1 MAKDHGSS
9 VKNDKGYEAAAP
21 TKITPYRNG
30 PYLIRGPF
38 VMVDQ
43 NGNEIE
49 VKRRVVALCRCGRSK
64 IRPFCDGT
72 HKAIG
77 FRADSGVPAL
87 AEDAGVAATQSTQR
101 GRRATD
107 AAPAVEDAAL

>member
-1 MAKDHGSS
+1 MKAL
-9 VKNDKGYEAAAP
+9 E

-38 VMVDQ
+38 AIVDQ
-43 NGNEIE
+43 DGNEIE
-49 VKRRVVALCRCGRSK
+49 SKRGVVALCRCGRSQ

-77 FRADSGVPAL
+77 FRADSGPTVVV
-87 AEDAGVAATQSTQR
+87 ENAGVESAEPAR
-101 GRRATD
+101 GGRRAPE
-107 AAPAVEDAAL
+107 PAVPVEDASS

>member
-1 MAKDHGSS
+1 M
-9 VKNDKGYEAAAP
+9 

-38 VMVDQ
+38 AIVDQ
-43 NGNEIE
+43 DGNEIAVE
-49 VKRRVVALCRCGRSK
+49 RRVVALCRCGRSQ

-77 FRADSGVPAL
+77 FQADSG
-87 AEDAGVAATQSTQR
+87 
-101 GRRATD
+101 
-107 AAPAVEDAAL
+107 APAMEHPAPGCQANVSRPRTIG